1 MLTPYFVTDELLK
14 NVKQEPFFLIEKTTF
29 AEILSEMIIH
39 FEKYQGTG
47 NDFVLLDNLSGRYDA
62 LSIEQIVKLCDRR
75 FGIGADGLIKIN
87 RHPSYD
93 FEVDYYNSDGSKSF
107 CGNGA
112 RCAVKFAGT
121 LGLNVNECRFLG
133 IDGEHKAYLKKGLIY
148 LDMLPVGTIEYYQ
161 DAFILHTGSPHFVK
175 FSKDLS
181 TENIREFGKTIRF
194 SDPFKKD
201 GINVNLVKQLS
212 EDSIQIET
220 YERGVEDETLS
231 CGTGATA
238 CALVLAS
245 IENRMGNYEIKVA
258 VKGGDLKVA
267 YAYLGNNSFENIQLI
282 GPAECVFKGTM
293 DV

>member
-1 MLTPYFVTDELLK
+1 
-14 NVKQEPFFLIEKTTF
+14 
-29 AEILSEMIIH
+29 MIIH

-47 NDFVLLDNLSGRYDA
+47 NDFVMLDNMSGQYDA
-62 LSIEQIVKLCDRR
+62 LSIEHIRQLCDRR

-87 RHPSYD
+87 RHPNYD

-121 LGLNVNECRFLG
+121 LGLTVSECRFLG
-133 IDGEHKAYLKKGLIY
+133 IDGEHKAAVKKGLIY
-148 LDMLPVGTIEYYQ
+148 LDMLPVGTVERYQ
-161 DAFILHTGSPHFVK
+161 DAFVLHTGSPHFVK
-175 FSKDLS
+175 FSNNLS
-181 TENIREFGKTIRF
+181 AENIGEYGKAIRY
-194 SDPFKKD
+194 SDQFKKE

-212 EDSIQIET
+212 RDSIQIET

-238 CALVLAS
+238 CALVLATL
-245 IENRMGNYEIKVA
+245 ENRIGDYEINVA

-267 YAYLGNNSFENIQLI
+267 YSYLGNNSFKNIQLI

-293 DV
+293 NV